1 MYFYGFLFI
10 PLCSFLE
17 LTFWYMLEFLD
28 LFSTYQKCPLY
39 TVNFFAFFF
48 FHFPWNINIFVTS
61 SNNSFMTKDV
71 NHLQI
76 NTIFYCHPF
85 AIISFMV
92 FYILVVY

>member
-48 FHFPWNINIFVTS
+48 FYLARKADRMYEALDAILSHEEEGHI
-61 SNNSFMTKDV
+61 
-71 NHLQI
+71 LQM
-76 NTIFYCHPF
+76 
-85 AIISFMV
+85 AI
-92 FYILVVY
+92 